1 RSREVGVVIADV
13 DTDTNVEDAGEL
25 CNFTLRRCAL
35 LERERRLVGDTRGS
49 RHEMSEAQ
57 ARGSQASR
65 EEREPL
71 QFRECVAADPD
82 FQRERKRGRPTA
94 RKSADDALEGSV
106 AAPLIVGL
114 ARRAIEAE
122 RYMGHGLPSLDQERP
137 HTVEMPPVGDK
148 AACQG
153 QVAYGCEQ
161 AAEPWVKRRLAAGE
175 HDMFDGHQAAGA
187 PGRASEEVDGKKVRR
202 VVV

>member
-1 RSREVGVVIADV
+1 IEIPDHVRLPVSAAETGKIATKRQLPTVVDVAAHPTQGRARSREVGVVIADV
-13 DTDTNVEDAGEL
+13 DIDTNVEDAGEL

-57 ARGSQASR
+57 ARGSPASR

-71 QFRECVAADPD
+71 QFSECVAADPD

-122 RYMGHGLPSLDQERP
+122 RYMGHGLPSLDQ
-137 HTVEMPPVGDK
+137 
-148 AACQG
+148 
-153 QVAYGCEQ
+153 
-161 AAEPWVKRRLAAGE
+161 
-175 HDMFDGHQAAGA
+175 
-187 PGRASEEVDGKKVRR
+187 
-202 VVV
+202 